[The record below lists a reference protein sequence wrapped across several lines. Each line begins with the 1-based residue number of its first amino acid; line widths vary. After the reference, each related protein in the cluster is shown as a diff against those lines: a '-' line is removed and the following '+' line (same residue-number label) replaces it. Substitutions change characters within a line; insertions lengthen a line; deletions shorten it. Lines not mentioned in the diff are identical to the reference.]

1 VWPAMATGERRNPTI
16 SNVEV
21 TDDTV
26 KFTLSKTDA
35 SMANALRRVMMAEV
49 PTMAIDKVEFLQNTT
64 VLHDDFIAHRLGLV
78 PLVSSKAGFDVD
90 NQDEN
95 QRDYQFNR
103 DCSCQGY
110 CPNCTAVFE
119 LNVKCDGDL
128 EEYKVTTND
137 LKPEYAGSKC
147 EIACEPGEE
156 VLLVKM
162 RKGQHLKLRAL
173 AQKGIG
179 KEHAKWNPT
188 ATTVFSY
195 EPLVEL
201 NRKVYA
207 TLSAEQRDT
216 YVNACSHKLMKPY
229 AEEERPYACVETD
242 EASACMVC
250 LDCEGQAREYHNLV
264 KVSEKKQLF
273 NFVVESTG
281 SLRPELIVLRSI
293 EVLRRKLKDVRA
305 NLRNAEEV
313 MEES

>member
-1 VWPAMATGERRNPTI
+1 
-16 SNVEV
+16 
-21 TDDTV
+21 V

-147 EIACEPGEE
+147 EIACEPGSA
-156 VLLVKM
+156 VPSAAVPFADAVWRHAHSSCAAWRPM
-162 RKGQHLKLRAL
+162 RRQGGGSIGQDAQGAASEAARARAKGDWQGARQMEPDGHHRLFVRA
-173 AQKGIG
+173 ARRTQPQG
-179 KEHAKWNPT
+179 
-188 ATTVFSY
+188 V
-195 EPLVEL
+195 
-201 NRKVYA
+201 
-207 TLSAEQRDT
+207 RD
-216 YVNACSHKLMKPY
+216 A
-229 AEEERPYACVETD
+229 
-242 EASACMVC
+242 
-250 LDCEGQAREYHNLV
+250 
-264 KVSEKKQLF
+264 
-273 NFVVESTG
+273 
-281 SLRPELIVLRSI
+281 
-293 EVLRRKLKDVRA
+293 LRRAARH
-305 NLRNAEEV
+305 LRERVLPQGRPRCTECSA
-313 MEES
+313 SRLP